1 MIIDELFEGPQ
12 LCPECGG
19 ISFSDLILAEKKDAC
34 YHKVKASAKVWPSAY
49 ASGRLVQCRK
59 KGAANYGK
67 SKTEDV
73 AEGSDEIRTAGRGA
87 IRIPGDMS
95 APQWREPTWSFQE
108 IAQKLGIPV
117 SALNLLAFNRI
128 GGFPEALPGLAAR
141 YGSKK
146 YYKQSEIKRWVNA
159 NNVREKLK
167 QGMLEAKPP
176 GLRRDPLD
184 LPPLEGPGSG
194 GGSGGGGGI
203 SPRWSSTKIPGVDVH
218 TGPPPTVTKPPNINR
233 QIDPASDVP
242 AYVRKGLPDP
252 VTTPVGKP
260 KITVRPG
267 ETQSQAMQRTKAEQ
281 EFNKFLQGQGGQ
293 SFGTAG
299 AGRGGQGGPTA
310 AQATSGSNQI
320 PTIKLPNGQTIPDPA
335 RLSPSGQYNTQ
346 SGSSTRRDSIDKI
359 ERDDK
364 IAVDA
369 MANRARQSVAD
380 REARIKVQPSW
391 KNRDTDVD
399 LEEASR
405 KKREEPEVDYD
416 AIDHDKSVARLKHLA
431 GLGPMKTVY
440 DPKKR
445 QYRNMPTAQQPK
457 K

>member
-1 MIIDELFEGPQ
+1 MIIDELFEAPQ
-12 LCPECGG
+12 QCPECGG

-67 SKTEDV
+67 SKNEGV

-95 APQWREPTWSFQE
+95 APHWREPTWSFQE

-117 SALNLLAFNRI
+117 SALNLLAFNRV

-141 YGSKK
+141 HGSKK

-167 QGMLEAKPP
+167 QGMAEAKPP

-194 GGSGGGGGI
+194 GGSGGGGGT

-233 QIDPASDVP
+233 QIDPVSDVP
-242 AYVRKGLPDP
+242 AYVRRGLPDP

-281 EFNKFLQGQGGQ
+281 EFGKFLQGQGGQ

-405 KKREEPEVDYD
+405 KKREEPEVEYDDEYD
-416 AIDHDKSVARLKHLA
+416 AMVARVKKLA

>member
-1 MIIDELFEGPQ
+1 MIIDELFESPQ
-12 LCPECGG
+12 QCPECGG

-67 SKTEDV
+67 SKTEGV
-73 AEGSDEIRTAGRGA
+73 AE
-87 IRIPGDMS
+87 
-95 APQWREPTWSFQE
+95 
-108 IAQKLGIPV
+108 
-117 SALNLLAFNRI
+117 
-128 GGFPEALPGLAAR
+128 
-141 YGSKK
+141 
-146 YYKQSEIKRWVNA
+146 A
-159 NNVREKLK
+159 NI
-167 QGMLEAKPP
+167 
-176 GLRRDPLD
+176 RRDPLD

-194 GGSGGGGGI
+194 GGSGGGGGT
-203 SPRWSSTKIPGVDVH
+203 SPRWSSTKIPGVDIH

-281 EFNKFLQGQGGQ
+281 EFGRFLQGQGGQ

-299 AGRGGQGGPTA
+299 AGRGTVNPE
-310 AQATSGSNQI
+310 
-320 PTIKLPNGQTIPDPA
+320 PA
-335 RLSPSGQYNTQ
+335 KQQKFPEPKTDKQREWDEFKKKHGF
-346 SGSSTRRDSIDKI
+346 DHVDKI
-359 ERDDK
+359 EYDHGK
-364 IAVDA
+364 YLDA
-369 MANRARQSVAD
+369 MAAQV
-380 REARIKVQPSW
+380 KQKGPPPMPPKKPKW
-391 KNRDTDVD
+391 KTPDTDID
-399 LEEASR
+399 LEETSR
-405 KKREEPEVDYD
+405 KKREQPEVEYDDEYD
-416 AIDHDKSVARLKHLA
+416 AMVARVKKLA

-445 QYRNMPTAQQPK
+445 QYRNMPTAVQPK

>member
-1 MIIDELFEGPQ
+1 MIIDELFEAPQ

-59 KGAANYGK
+59 KGAANYGNK
-67 SKTEDV
+67 SEGV
-73 AEGSDEIRTAGRGA
+73 AE
-87 IRIPGDMS
+87 
-95 APQWREPTWSFQE
+95 
-108 IAQKLGIPV
+108 
-117 SALNLLAFNRI
+117 
-128 GGFPEALPGLAAR
+128 
-141 YGSKK
+141 
-146 YYKQSEIKRWVNA
+146 A
-159 NNVREKLK
+159 NI
-167 QGMLEAKPP
+167 
-176 GLRRDPLD
+176 RRDPLD

-194 GGSGGGGGI
+194 GGTGGGGGT
-203 SPRWSSTKIPGVDVH
+203 SPRWSNTKIPGVDIH

-267 ETQSQAMQRTKAEQ
+267 ETQSQAMQRTRAEQ
-281 EFNKFLQGQGGQ
+281 EFGRFLQGQGGQ

-310 AQATSGSNQI
+310 AQATSGSNQV
-320 PTIKLPNGQTIPDPA
+320 PTIKLPGGQTIPDPA

-346 SGSSTRRDSIDKI
+346 SKSNSEMDKI
-359 ERDDK
+359 MQKWDK
-364 IAVDA
+364 EQ
-369 MANRARQSVAD
+369 QSA
-380 REARIKVQPSW
+380 PSSSSSPS
-391 KNRDTDVD
+391 KSKTSPSKFLQLFGPDKMD
-399 LEEASR
+399 EQSR
-405 KKREEPEVDYD
+405 KKREQPEYDDEYD
-416 AIDHDKSVARLKHLA
+416 AMVARVKKLA

-440 DPKKR
+440 DPAKR
-445 QYRNMPTAQQPK
+445 QYRNMPTAQPPK